1 MKLQILSFVVIA
13 LVVLLPLAS
22 AAMQQGNKI
31 LPIVGDKTMTREQ
44 LREKFL
50 GEESFRVQ
58 LRNQIRECIGNESVE
73 CEGIREQARETV
85 RGVIGKACQNTEE
98 IMERTRTRIQNN
110 PKLTN
115 EEKESMIRV
124 VNEQRTEFEG
134 LCEGLEE
141 MDNEQLRER
150 IREMKQLMR
159 ETKIKFGIA
168 KDLIHLKRIG
178 LVIERAEHLETKL
191 QDFIEKWNCST
202 NETQQLAEDF
212 NAKIAEAR
220 TDYNESVELWQ
231 QFKESVKNHE
241 PNTEL
246 LREAQEK
253 MKLAQ
258 FKLKEAHL
266 VLKEIIIELRECK
279 DTEKAKS

>member
-85 RGVIGKACQNTEE
+85 RGVIGKVCQNTEE

-220 TDYNESVELWQ
+220 ADYNESVELWQ